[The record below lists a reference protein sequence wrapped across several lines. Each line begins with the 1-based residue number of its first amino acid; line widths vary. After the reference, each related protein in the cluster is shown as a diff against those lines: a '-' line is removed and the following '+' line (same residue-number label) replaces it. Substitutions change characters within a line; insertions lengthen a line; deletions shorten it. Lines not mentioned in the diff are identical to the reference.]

1 MTTSPDAPFR
11 ADDARRIALRRAALR
26 RARAHQA
33 VARRSVL
40 LLGVGTPPTLE
51 R

>member
-1 MTTSPDAPFR
+1 MTPVLDTSSP
-11 ADDARRIALRRAALR
+11 DDARRIALRRAALR
-26 RARAHQA
+26 RARMHQA

-40 LLGVGTPPTLE
+40 LLGAGTPWTAP